1 MAVVLNGRYELG
13 EIVGSGGMGSVH
25 RAIDTRL
32 GRTVAVKM
40 LREEPGTD
48 ETARLRMRRE
58 ARLAAG
64 IHHPGVAQVY
74 DVGDN
79 RTTGQDQT
87 FLVMQL
93 VEGHTLAQLL
103 REKGPMSTD
112 QVMSIVVQVA
122 DGLQAAHDA
131 GVVHRDLKPA
141 NIMLTPAGRTVL
153 VDFGI
158 ARAASSEPLTSTGA
172 LLGTV
177 EYMSPEQVRG
187 RQATPQSDLY
197 ALGVVAIQCLTGTS
211 PFRRDSSI
219 ATAMAQL
226 HEEIPPLAPE
236 VPREITRLLTSMTAK
251 DPSDRPGSAAV
262 VARRAAE
269 VGAAGSIELPATFQ
283 MAAVGGEQTTPPP
296 PPRRRRPI
304 AILAAAGMLVAA
316 TAVLGAQQLRSD
328 EPQSVPGVVGMDV
341 ADASSEIR
349 GAGMTA
355 VRTSVDAAGTPEG
368 QVVEQSP
375 AAGRPEA
382 TDGRVTVSVAS
393 GRVLLPTDEL
403 IGQTYAAASAALA
416 ELGLEVRRA
425 DVTQAANAGR
435 VVALDRAGRVRDGS
449 RITLSV
455 AVAPA
460 STAPTTPSAPTGSG
474 SSSGAG
480 TSTGGSTA
488 KGNGAGNGKGAAKNK
503 NKGKAN
509 GKG

>member
-1 MAVVLNGRYELG
+1 
-13 EIVGSGGMGSVH
+13 
-25 RAIDTRL
+25 
-32 GRTVAVKM
+32 
-40 LREEPGTD
+40 
-48 ETARLRMRRE
+48 
-58 ARLAAG
+58 
-64 IHHPGVAQVY
+64 
-74 DVGDN
+74 
-79 RTTGQDQT
+79 
-87 FLVMQL
+87 
-93 VEGHTLAQLL
+93 
-103 REKGPMSTD
+103 
-112 QVMSIVVQVA
+112 
-122 DGLQAAHDA
+122 
-131 GVVHRDLKPA
+131 
-141 NIMLTPAGRTVL
+141 
-153 VDFGI
+153 
-158 ARAASSEPLTSTGA
+158 
-172 LLGTV
+172 
-177 EYMSPEQVRG
+177 
-187 RQATPQSDLY
+187 
-197 ALGVVAIQCLTGTS
+197 
-211 PFRRDSSI
+211 
-219 ATAMAQL
+219 
-226 HEEIPPLAPE
+226 
-236 VPREITRLLTSMTAK
+236 
-251 DPSDRPGSAAV
+251 
-262 VARRAAE
+262 
-269 VGAAGSIELPATFQ
+269 LP
-283 MAAVGGEQTTPPP
+283 
-296 PPRRRRPI
+296 
-304 AILAAAGMLVAA
+304 
-316 TAVLGAQQLRSD
+316 AVLGAQQLRSD

-393 GRVLLPTDEL
+393 GRVLLPTGEL

-480 TSTGGSTA
+480 TSTGGSTT

-503 NKGKAN
+503 NQGKAN

>member
-25 RAIDTRL
+25 RATDTRL

-74 DVGDN
+74 DVGDD

-103 REKGPMSTD
+103 REKGPMPTE

-187 RQATPQSDLY
+187 RAATPQSDLY
-197 ALGVVAIQCLTGTS
+197 ALGVVAIQCLTGES

-226 HEEIPPLAPE
+226 HEEVPPLGPE
-236 VPREITRLLTSMTAK
+236 VPRDVTELLTSMTAK

-283 MAAVGGEQTTPPP
+283 MAAVGGEQAPSPMPPP
-296 PPRRRRPI
+296 PTRRRRPI
-304 AILAAAGMLVAA
+304 AVLAAAGTLVAA
-316 TAVLGAQQLRSD
+316 TAVLGVQQLRSD

-341 ADASSEIR
+341 ADASSAIR

-355 VRTSVDAAGTPEG
+355 VRSSVDAAGTPEG

-403 IGQTYAAASAALA
+403 IGQPYAAAAAALT
-416 ELGLEVRRA
+416 ELGLEVRRT
-425 DVTQAANAGR
+425 DVTQAADVGR

-449 RITLSV
+449 RVTLTV

-460 STAPTTPSAPTGSG
+460 ATAPTT
-474 SSSGAG
+474 SSEPVGTG
-480 TSTGGSTA
+480 TSTGGSAAKGGGAA
-488 KGNGAGNGKGAAKNK
+488 KGNGAGNGKGAT
-503 NKGKAN
+503 KGK
-509 GKG
+509 GRPKG

>member
-25 RAIDTRL
+25 RATDTRL

-74 DVGDN
+74 DVGDD

-112 QVMSIVVQVA
+112 QVMSILVQVA

-211 PFRRDSSI
+211 PFRRDTSI

-226 HEEIPPLAPE
+226 HDEVPPLAPE
-236 VPREITRLLTSMTAK
+236 VPRDVTELLASMTAK
-251 DPSDRPGSAAV
+251 DTSDRPASAAV
-262 VARRAAE
+262 VARRAAQ

-283 MAAVGGEQTTPPP
+283 MAAAGDEQAPPP
-296 PPRRRRPI
+296 RPRRRRPI
-304 AILAAAGMLVAA
+304 AVLAAAGTLVAA

-341 ADASSEIR
+341 ADASSAIR

-355 VRTSVDAAGTPEG
+355 VRSSVDAAGTPEG

-393 GRVLLPTDEL
+393 GRVLLPTDDL
-403 IGQTYAAASAALA
+403 IGQTYAAASAALT
-416 ELGLEVRRA
+416 ELGLEVRRT
-425 DVTQAANAGR
+425 DVTQAADVGR

-449 RITLSV
+449 RVTLTV

-460 STAPTTPSAPTGSG
+460 ATAPTTSAAPVGT
-474 SSSGAG
+474 G
-480 TSTGGSTA
+480 TSTGGGTPKGAGAA
-488 KGNGAGNGKGAAKNK
+488 KGNGAGNG
-503 NKGKAN
+503 N
-509 GKG
+509 GKGAPKGKGRPKR